1 MTSWEIFESEAP
13 ELAAFVRERMHMKV
27 SYLATLRP
35 DGGPRVNPVTPWFAE
50 GRLLVR
56 MYPGSAKVRAL
67 ARDARYSLHS
77 AVPDDEGTGGEAL
90 LFGTAKVVD
99 DPELLRS
106 ASDLVGF
113 DPERYAVLEFDVDQ
127 MLATTYEGDETVR
140 RRWPD

>member
-1 MTSWEIFESEAP
+1 MTGWETFETEAP

-50 GRLLVR
+50 GRLFVR

-67 ARDARYSLHS
+67 ARDPRYSFHS

-90 LFGTAKVVD
+90 VMGTARVVE
-99 DPELLRS
+99 DPELVAS
-106 ASDLVGF
+106 AAKVVGF

-127 MLATTYEGDETVR
+127 VLATTYEGDETVR
-140 RRWPD
+140 RRWPE